1 MIRGASSVLSR
12 SADAAGVLVVGGF
25 LTLLTWVA
33 TPAWVSGVLAFPPLV
48 ALAPLA
54 LAPAFVLRG
63 YLVRVVAGG
72 IATGNRDGAPPFV
85 AWNELYRDGVKSVL
99 LSALLLAPPALLFA
113 VVALAVAAVGT
124 GAVDLAPAVDFAER
138 ALGPRGPPAVLGA
151 GGGLLSVVVAAYL
164 LAFAYVRP
172 AALAAFAASGRLR
185 DALRPGRVA
194 AVAGSAEYATT
205 WVVAVATLGAG
216 YALAAPLVP
225 LVAGVPLV
233 FAVRVVVHALYGR
246 GAAGATDFD
255 AGPPAEPP
263 DPPGSMTAGASE
275 SPAPPAV
282 ASRPVT
288 EPADPS
294 PDRLDGGSRRSAAE
308 APAAVQTG
316 RAVPLGVDRG
326 VRTAVDSAG
335 FEWNAE
341 GGSESGDDRTPPP
354 DDRRGGDRTERGG
367 SERGGSERGG
377 SDCGDAG
384 REGGVDGFEWG
395 APVDPEDK
403 S

>member
-1 MIRGASSVLSR
+1 MIRGASSVLPR
-12 SADAAGVLVVGGF
+12 SADAAGVLVVGGV
-25 LTLLTWVA
+25 LTLLAWVA
-33 TPAWVSGVLAFPPLV
+33 TPVWVGGVFAVPPLV
-48 ALAPLA
+48 VLAPLA

-72 IATGNRDGAPPFV
+72 GATGNREGAPPFV
-85 AWNELYRDGVKSVL
+85 AWNELYRDGVKSAL
-99 LSALLLAPPALLFA
+99 LSALLLAPVALL
-113 VVALAVAAVGT
+113 VAVAALAFVAVET
-124 GAVDLAPAVDFAER
+124 GAVDLAPATGLAER

-151 GGGLLSVVVAAYL
+151 GGGLLSVAVAAYL

-205 WVVAVATLGAG
+205 WLVAVAALGAG

-233 FAVRVVVHALYGR
+233 FAVRVVAHALYGHS
-246 GAAGATDFD
+246 AADAIEFD
-255 AGPPAEPP
+255 AAEPSAP
-263 DPPGSMTAGASE
+263 SEPSASSPAGGPE
-275 SPAPPAV
+275 SPASPTATSGAPP
-282 ASRPVT
+282 

-294 PDRLDGGSRRSAAE
+294 PDRLDGGSRRSATE
-308 APAAVQTG
+308 ASAAVQTG
-316 RAVPLGVDRG
+316 RTVPLGVDRG
-326 VRTAVDSAG
+326 ARTGADSAG

-341 GGSESGDDRTPPP
+341 SDAERGDDRAPEP
-354 DDRRGGDRTERGG
+354 D
-367 SERGGSERGG
+367 
-377 SDCGDAG
+377 
-384 REGGVDGFEWG
+384 DGFEWS
-395 APVDPEDK
+395 APVDAEDK